1 MHKMASLEDI
11 YEKYEKASL
20 AKHSKAGRQ
29 LSINNAGIR
38 KTVKTLLQ
46 KRQKVLVSA
55 IVDYLVDHKLQGQKS
70 KDTRTKVRIRVISA
84 VGTQNSGLTLQKDKD
99 GRVWVISK

>member
-1 MHKMASLEDI
+1 MTKQDINDI

-20 AKHSKAGRQ
+20 TRHSKAGKQ

-38 KTVKTLLQ
+38 STVKQLL
-46 KRQKVLVSA
+46 KKHDSVLVSA
-55 IVDYLVDHKLQGQKS
+55 IVDYLMDHKLQGQKD

-84 VGTQNSGLTLQKDKD
+84 VSTQNSGLTLTKDKNN
-99 GRVWVISK
+99 RVWIIEK